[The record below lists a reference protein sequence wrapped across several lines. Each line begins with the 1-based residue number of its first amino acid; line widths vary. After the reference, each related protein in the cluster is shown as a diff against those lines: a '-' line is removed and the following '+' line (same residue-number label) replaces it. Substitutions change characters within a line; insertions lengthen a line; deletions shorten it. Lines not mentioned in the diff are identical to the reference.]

1 MHSRMLRLVNL
12 LPGDVIGVVPDYNRG
27 GGCVCFF
34 TTSDGNLA
42 PGLHKSLNPTIRDT
56 ST

>member
-42 PGLHKSLNPTIRDT
+42 PGPLQALVVLDYK
-56 ST
+56 